1 MKNQLSARFIECL
14 ELLKS
19 AKKVPSVRQFSKTI
33 GVHPQC
39 ISDIMTGKREVN
51 TDIIQKSML
60 HFSINPSYVFSGSG
74 LKFLDE
80 EEVEIIPESE
90 VVMTV
95 VTDNEGEERIVHIP
109 YAAQAGYIDQLN
121 DPVFLKDLPSFSLPD
136 SRFKTGSYRCFDVSG
151 DSMEPTLFASDQ
163 LICEFI
169 EPNYWKSLRSNYVY
183 VVITDT
189 GIVVKRVVNTIEDD
203 ECILLKSDNNFYD
216 PLKIHLDNVKEIWR
230 VTHKLSAFMGS
241 PSNVRNGLFQ
251 DIDNLRQ
258 TISDQSQ
265 TIQSLNKTIE
275 KLLKQNRKESLARY

>member
-1 MKNQLSARFIECL
+1 
-14 ELLKS
+14 
-19 AKKVPSVRQFSKTI
+19 
-33 GVHPQC
+33 
-39 ISDIMTGKREVN
+39 
-51 TDIIQKSML
+51 
-60 HFSINPSYVFSGSG
+60 
-74 LKFLDE
+74 
-80 EEVEIIPESE
+80 
-90 VVMTV
+90 MTV